1 MRSLKE
7 RVKLLHQI
15 AKENIVASQE
25 VYKKQYDKKAK
36 SCEYGVGEEV
46 WMLAPTQLPAGKS
59 KKMQINFSKL
69 VTIKEKVGDTCY
81 RVMDSNTNEEVRHLV
96 HVDNLRNFRKELT
109 EKDYVNGSFRKMK
122 SGEVS
127 KKLLEREEVDE
138 KGDSIGSVKGKA
150 DQLSGDII
158 QDVGRC
164 VSRSDDV
171 AKEGSNNEDV
181 SVHREDDVLREG
193 LEDRPSS

>member
-81 RVMDSNTNEEVRHLV
+81 RVMDSSTKEEIRNLV
-96 HVDNLRNFRKELT
+96 HVDNLRNYRKELT
-109 EKDYVNGSFRKMK
+109 EEDYVNGSFRKAK
-122 SGEVS
+122 LVGELKEVLEEI
-127 KKLLEREEVDE
+127 KKD
-138 KGDSIGSVKGKA
+138 
-150 DQLSGDII
+150 
-158 QDVGRC
+158 
-164 VSRSDDV
+164 
-171 AKEGSNNEDV
+171 
-181 SVHREDDVLREG
+181 
-193 LEDRPSS
+193 